1 MKKILTVLTAI
12 AIVFGLA
19 GIIKASADA
28 VRPAKMTK
36 DEKILKNKQDT
47 RKEEVEKAKK
57 AQENSGEETEE
68 ETSQE
73 AQ

>member
-1 MKKILTVLTAI
+1 MKKILTVLTTI
-12 AIVFGLA
+12 AIVFGLT
-19 GIIKASADA
+19 GIIKASAEA
-28 VRPAKMTK
+28 TRPSKMTK
-36 DEKILKNKQDT
+36 DEKILKNKQET